1 MADNSRRHVDDLR
14 GAGRLA
20 LEATRGVTAL
30 VEAMHRTIGSGP
42 AVLGRPLQ
50 TPMRVGTAA
59 VYGAIRGVSSA
70 IGAGIDGALARL
82 GPLLGESTAGP
93 GREAVLSVLCGVLG
107 DYLEQTD
114 NPLALQMQLRRSG
127 TPLPLSDP
135 GALAGALP
143 EATGTI
149 LLTVHGSCMN
159 DLQWRRRGHD
169 HADALAGA
177 LGWTRVDV
185 LYNSGLHV
193 SRNGELLA
201 DQLEALHEA
210 WPVGVERIVILAHS
224 MGGLVARAACGSA
237 EAVGR
242 RWRSS
247 LRGLVCLGTPHHG
260 APLERGG
267 NWIDVLLEV
276 SPYSAPLAGL
286 GKIRSAGVTDLRFG
300 NVLQEHWRGR
310 DRFEPGADARSP
322 LPLPAGVSC
331 YAVAGRRGRG
341 GDGLVPVD
349 SALGRHDAPE
359 KTLAF
364 PPEHTLEV
372 PGAAHLDLLW
382 DPRVHAAL
390 ETWLRAL
397 VDAR

>member
-1 MADNSRRHVDDLR
+1 M
-14 GAGRLA
+14 
-20 LEATRGVTAL
+20 
-30 VEAMHRTIGSGP
+30 
-42 AVLGRPLQ
+42 
-50 TPMRVGTAA
+50 
-59 VYGAIRGVSSA
+59 
-70 IGAGIDGALARL
+70 
-82 GPLLGESTAGP
+82 
-93 GREAVLSVLCGVLG
+93 LCGVLG
-107 DYLEQTD
+107 DYPSRPTILSRCRCSCV
-114 NPLALQMQLRRSG
+114 AAGRRCRS
-127 TPLPLSDP
+127 TDP

-159 DLQWRRRGHD
+159 NLQWRRRGHD
-169 HADALAGA
+169 HPDALAGA

-210 WPVGVERIVILAHS
+210 WPVEVERIVILAHS
-224 MGGLVARAACGSA
+224 MGGLVARAACRSA

-322 LPLPAGVSC
+322 LPCPRACPATPSPADEAAAATDWSPWTALWAGMTRRTRRWRFRPSTPSRFR
-331 YAVAGRRGRG
+331 GRRIW
-341 GDGLVPVD
+341 
-349 SALGRHDAPE
+349 
-359 KTLAF
+359 TCC
-364 PPEHTLEV
+364 
-372 PGAAHLDLLW
+372 W
-382 DPRVHAAL
+382 DPRVHAAI